1 MVLAKERNARVR
13 HRATATA
20 VLSVPVLTFAVA
32 LVWFIR
38 GPLLRVRHEA
48 SCCCLARS
56 VGRTQGRSR
65 TTRRAYGPR
74 RSDRSPGQPAPCPRR
89 AIPDTAPN
97 RDQQLRTRGS
107 GVTRRCAAACRPTPR
122 PPAPPRPQD
131 EIAQRVVGEG
141 VRGAGQQSCARRG
154 VLLGS
159 SVAHH
164 RQCGVG
170 ELGTHRPD
178 LGALAA
184 TIATTPAGRGT
195 TGQGSHRRGGPAP
208 AATPVDAENVVTAP
222 DRYYSVQ
229 GGRVL
234 NPAPVPE
241 RGRTRRPRPATR
253 QLLLHGG

>member
-56 VGRTQGRSR
+56 AGRKVAVAPLAVPTARAAQTDRRGNPHPVRAGPSR
-65 TTRRAYGPR
+65 TPPR
-74 RSDRSPGQPAPCPRR
+74 TAINSYARGDQVSLADAPQRVG
-89 AIPDTAPN
+89 
-97 RDQQLRTRGS
+97 QLRGRL
-107 GVTRRCAAACRPTPR
+107 RRHVRR
-122 PPAPPRPQD
+122 D